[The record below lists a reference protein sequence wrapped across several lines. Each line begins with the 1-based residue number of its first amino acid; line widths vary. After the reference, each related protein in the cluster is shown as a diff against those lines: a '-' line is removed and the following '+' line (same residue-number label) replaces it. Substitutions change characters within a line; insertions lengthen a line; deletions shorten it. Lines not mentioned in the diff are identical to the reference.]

1 MNRVNISV
9 ALLIVFSSNN
19 KSYCYNILNA
29 INRPSVTLKSSRFLH
44 TNKDRDPHEQTCRQH
59 TLRLFSV
66 TNYDSPHCI
75 HGELDQ
81 LISFA
86 HSPEEEL
93 LPVVSDR
100 SPLQSLCVSSLLKT
114 GGQQEEMNA

>member
-1 MNRVNISV
+1 MN
-9 ALLIVFSSNN
+9 
-19 KSYCYNILNA
+19 K
-29 INRPSVTLKSSRFLH
+29 H
-44 TNKDRDPHEQTCRQH
+44 TDST
-59 TLRLFSV
+59 LFSV
-66 TNYDSPHCI
+66 TNYHSPHCL

-93 LPVVSDR
+93 LPVVSSR
-100 SPLQSLCVSSLLKT
+100 SPRAESLCVSSLLKT

>member
-1 MNRVNISV
+1 MN
-9 ALLIVFSSNN
+9 
-19 KSYCYNILNA
+19 K
-29 INRPSVTLKSSRFLH
+29 H
-44 TNKDRDPHEQTCRQH
+44 TDST
-59 TLRLFSV
+59 LFSV
-66 TNYDSPHCI
+66 TNYDSPHCL

-93 LPVVSDR
+93 LPVVSNR

-114 GGQQEEMNA
+114 GGQQEEMNARVKLLDRPTQTSQTQRRNKLRWENKKKAFCHTKWGMISEAKTNTA